1 MSNLP
6 PVVLAVLVIV
16 GLGFGTAAFI
26 AWWSMRGE
34 TYRRRG

>member
-1 MSNLP
+1 M
-6 PVVLAVLVIV
+6 VAGIAAMFII
-16 GLGFGTAAFI
+16 GFGVAAFI